1 MGVPLCLQ
9 DGCPQGAQLLAYGD
23 CRLYAQR
30 TCSQPLQLNATQGLL
45 AGSSSGL
52 AGQQPAWRP
61 AGSRGAGAEMWCW
74 AGPATVTQ
82 VAQLLASFPLPRLPA
97 AGFPVLL
104 PEVLVTGFS
113 LVAGQGIA
121 GGDHG
126 CPGSLLP
133 GKCAVRSTE
142 EALLLCLATPA
153 CRAVTVLLNGGCEPV
168 RCATAGSGA
177 ALSA

>member
-1 MGVPLCLQ
+1 MPGPRC
-9 DGCPQGAQLLAYGD
+9 
-23 CRLYAQR
+23 
-30 TCSQPLQLNATQGLL
+30 
-45 AGSSSGL
+45 
-52 AGQQPAWRP
+52 
-61 AGSRGAGAEMWCW
+61 GAGRCRQQSHKSLSCS
-74 AGPATVTQ
+74 PASP
-82 VAQLLASFPLPRLPA
+82 LLRLPA

-168 RCATAGSGA
+168 LCATAGSGA